1 MSSRRVS
8 RLVLASS
15 GEAVGTTRFIMVIQ
29 KMRQL
34 RTQNTA
40 IRFTIRCAVRSFD
53 ASALQP
59 DFRTLWNVSTFH
71 RTAYQEIF
79 PIAVY
84 EEVVRRF
91 GEAGEP
97 ALREQVA
104 KALVN
109 KGVRLGALNRSQE
122 AIAVYE
128 EVVWRFGEAGE
139 PALRATVALAKT
151 LSASSGQAGPQ

>member
-1 MSSRRVS
+1 MRAWCASRPFSWMSMSSRRVS

-97 ALREQVA
+97 ALR
-104 KALVN
+104 
-109 KGVRLGALNRSQE
+109 
-122 AIAVYE
+122 
-128 EVVWRFGEAGE
+128 
-139 PALRATVALAKT
+139 ATVALAKT